1 MVGASEA
8 LAAIAAAFVAPDEA
22 ATALAVAGHR
32 VVRTIGSDAPF
43 TLLRAAGLTPVR
55 VTPPADMLTPR
66 ADALI
71 GPAVERT
78 RRHRLLEWLLDPVQA
93 TTPILITRADA
104 EQPQL
109 FAALRELRRLGEAAP
124 ERVAMLDLVHQP
136 RESSWRYNRRRLD
149 QLGPWLEAAGGSV
162 PDGAA
167 LREAAAVDTRL
178 RARIAAAQALRGAA
192 APQLSGT
199 DMLRIIGAAAILPP
213 ETMIGHLDAILA
225 DRAALPRRAGRR
237 LWLAGSAAEDD
248 RLYRA
253 IERDGATIV
262 GESHDWGLPRLDVA
276 PPASYAE
283 AADPA
288 RLAPLA
294 SASPT
299 ALARTCFDRA
309 RAAQV
314 DAIVVA
320 RLDHD
325 EVAPWLVAPLR
336 ALADDLPVEVRALPE
351 PAPRSPR
358 SAPAPARPKP
368 ARSVKLLKAAADF
381 GAYQRDWFADIRR
394 QVDEGA
400 PFAVVNANAPQEI
413 LRALGIPFVVN
424 QWWASIVA
432 AKQQSGRYRRLL
444 AGHDYPTDVEAYS
457 TQALAVAFDQ
467 DAGQAPWGGLPRADF
482 VHAIAST
489 DPTPAIFDAM
499 AVAHE
504 AAPYLY
510 ERTVDP
516 RDTIETRWWAV
527 MPDHW
532 DEALEPERLDLLV
545 AELREVIAALEDA
558 TGRRFDPDRFR
569 AVMDLVNEQEELY
582 RATRDLIARSVPAP
596 IGIVDSMPAT
606 MVPQWHRGSEWARDA
621 ARAFHDEVA
630 VRVAAGL
637 GAVAEE
643 RIRLMWVGRGLWSDT
658 AFYQK
663 WEASHGAVFVWSM
676 YLALAADGYIRRYDR
691 RRDPLRALAARFL
704 TMGDELRMPS
714 WAGPWHVHEA
724 VTHQVDGAVALSDAD
739 PFVLRALSA
748 AGIPVLALGVDNFA
762 LDAGDLERL
771 EDSVTAF
778 IEGPAAAM
786 AARRRGRGA

>member
-1 MVGASEA
+1 MAGASEA
-8 LAAIAAAFVAPDEA
+8 LATIAAAFAAPDYAA
-22 ATALAVAGHR
+22 ATLTAAGHR
-32 VVRTIGSDAPF
+32 VVRTIGSDAPL
-43 TLLRAAGLTPVR
+43 TLLRAAGLTPIR
-55 VTPPADMLTPR
+55 VTLPAAMPTPR
-66 ADALI
+66 ADTLI
-71 GPAVERT
+71 GPTGERA
-78 RRHRLLEWLLDPVQA
+78 RQHRLLEWLLDPAHA

-124 ERVAMLDLVHQP
+124 NRVAMLDLLHQS
-136 RESSWRYNRRRLD
+136 RDSSWRYNRQRLD
-149 QLGPWLEAAGGSV
+149 QLGPWLQAAGGRI

-167 LREAAAVDTRL
+167 LRQAAATDTRL
-178 RARIAAAQALRGAA
+178 LARTAAAQALRSAPE
-192 APQLSGT
+192 PQLSGAA
-199 DMLRIIGAAAILPP
+199 MLRIIGAAAILPP
-213 ETMIGHLDAILA
+213 DRMIEHLDAILA
-225 DRAALPRRAGRR
+225 DRAALVPRIGRR
-237 LWLAGSAAEDD
+237 VWLAGSAAEDD
-248 RLYRA
+248 HLYRA
-253 IERDGATIV
+253 IEQDGATIV
-262 GESHDWGLPRLDVA
+262 GESHDWGLPRLDAA

-288 RLAPLA
+288 QLAPLA
-294 SASPT
+294 AASPRR
-299 ALARTCFDRA
+299 AARTCLDRA
-309 RAAQV
+309 RAAGAE
-314 DAIVVA
+314 AILVA

-336 ALADDLPVEVRALPE
+336 AMAGDLPIEMRALPQA
-351 PAPRSPR
+351 APGAPQPTPPSP
-358 SAPAPARPKP
+358 RPKP
-368 ARSVKLLKAAADF
+368 MRSVKLLRAAVDF

-394 QVDEGA
+394 QVGEGV

-432 AKQQSGRYRRLL
+432 AKRQSGRYRRLL
-444 AGHDYPTDVEAYS
+444 VDHDYPIDVEAYS
-457 TQALAVAFDQ
+457 TQALAAAFDH
-467 DAGQAPWGGLPRADF
+467 DGDQAPWGGLPRADF
-482 VHAIAST
+482 VHAIVSS

-499 AVAHE
+499 AAANT

-516 RDTIETRWWAV
+516 RDHIETQWWAV

-532 DEALEPERLDLLV
+532 DEALESERLDLLV
-545 AELREVIAALEDA
+545 AELREVIATLETA
-558 TGRRFDPDRFR
+558 TGRRFDPERFR

-596 IGIVDSMPAT
+596 ISIVDSMPAT

-621 ARAFHDEVA
+621 ARAFHEEVA
-630 VRVAAGL
+630 ARVAMGQ

-643 RIRLMWVGRGLWSDT
+643 KVRLMWVGRGLWSDT

-676 YLALAADGYIRRYDR
+676 YLALAADGYIRHYDR
-691 RRDPLRALAARFL
+691 GRDPLRALAARFL

-724 VTHQVDGAVALSDAD
+724 ETHQVDGAVALADAD

-748 AGIPVLALGVDNFA
+748 AGIPVLELGVDNFTAGPDEIAA
-762 LDAGDLERL
+762 LDA
-771 EDSVTAF
+771 SVTAF
-778 IEGPAAAM
+778 IEGPASAKAAQRLGE
-786 AARRRGRGA
+786 AA

>member
-1 MVGASEA
+1 MAGASEA
-8 LAAIAAAFVAPDEA
+8 LAAIAAAFAAPDTAA
-22 ATALAVAGHR
+22 ATLAAAGYR
-32 VVRTIGSDAPF
+32 VVRTIGSDAPL

-55 VTPPADMLTPR
+55 VAPPAAMPTPR
-66 ADALI
+66 ADTLI
-71 GPAVERT
+71 GPAGERT
-78 RRHRLLEWLLDPVQA
+78 RQHRLLEWLLDPAQA
-93 TTPILITRADA
+93 TTPILITRANA

-124 ERVAMLDLVHQP
+124 SRVAMLDLLHQP
-136 RESSWRYNRRRLD
+136 RDSSWRYNRQRLD
-149 QLGPWLEAAGGSV
+149 QLGAWLQAAGGRT

-167 LREAAAVDTRL
+167 LREAAATDTRL
-178 RARIAAAQALRGAA
+178 LARIAAAQALRVAPE
-192 APQLSGT
+192 PQLSGT

-213 ETMIGHLDAILA
+213 ETMIAHLDAILA
-225 DRAALPRRAGRR
+225 DRAALASRGGRR
-237 LWLAGSAAEDD
+237 LWLGGSAAEDD

-253 IERDGATIV
+253 IEQDGTTIV
-262 GESHDWGLPRLDVA
+262 GESHDWGLPRLDAA
-276 PPASYAE
+276 PPVSYAE

-294 SASPT
+294 AASP
-299 ALARTCFDRA
+299 AVAARTCLDRA
-309 RAAQV
+309 RAAGA
-314 DAIVVA
+314 DAILVA

-325 EVAPWLVAPLR
+325 EVAPWLIAPLR
-336 ALADDLPVEVRALPE
+336 AIAGDLPVEARSWPE
-351 PAPRSPR
+351 AAPRAPR
-358 SAPAPARPKP
+358 PTPPPPRPKP
-368 ARSVKLLKAAADF
+368 TRSVKLLQAAADF
-381 GAYQRDWFADIRR
+381 GAYQRGWFAGIRR
-394 QVDEGA
+394 QVSEGA

-444 AGHDYPTDVEAYS
+444 ADHDYPADIEAYS
-457 TQALAVAFDQ
+457 TQALAAAFDR
-467 DAGQAPWGGLPRADF
+467 DDDRAPWGGLPRADF
-482 VHAIAST
+482 VHAITSS
-489 DPTPAIFDAM
+489 DPTPAIFDAL
-499 AVAHE
+499 ATE
-504 AAPYLY
+504 NKAAPYLY

-516 RDTIETRWWAV
+516 RDQIETQWWAV

-545 AELREVIAALEDA
+545 AELREVIATLETA

-596 IGIVDSMPAT
+596 ISIVDSMPAT

-630 VRVAAGL
+630 ARVAAGQ
-637 GAVAEE
+637 GVVADEKV
-643 RIRLMWVGRGLWSDT
+643 RLMWVGRGLWSDT

-691 RRDPLRALAARFL
+691 GRDPLRALAARFL

-724 VTHQVDGAVALSDAD
+724 ETHQVDGAVALADAD

-748 AGIPVLALGVDNFA
+748 ADIPVLELGVDNFTAAPEEIAA
-762 LDAGDLERL
+762 LDARI
-771 EDSVTAF
+771 TAF
-778 IEGPAAAM
+778 IEGPASARAAQ
-786 AARRRGRGA
+786 RLGETV